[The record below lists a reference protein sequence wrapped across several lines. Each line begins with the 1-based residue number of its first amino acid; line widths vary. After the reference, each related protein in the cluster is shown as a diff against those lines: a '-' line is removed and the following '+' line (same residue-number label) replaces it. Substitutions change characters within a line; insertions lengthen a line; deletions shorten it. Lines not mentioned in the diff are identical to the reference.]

1 MSSSKGRLE
10 QFPDAVAVVGV
21 IHPERLRVEEDVQAS
36 LEAETGLRWRI
47 HGSRGGA
54 TPDSPERSGS
64 VEDLADQL
72 RALPLEMEGADLVA
86 AAAEIVRYAV
96 EKAVAPIRQRQR
108 ISERIAG
115 IIAETDKESDR
126 LAALQIGC
134 LVLFNALAFQDRLAD
149 VNPAVLTVRE
159 SWREGLPGIRRDW
172 QAICDDEVKPHRR
185 NTMKVGFI
193 GLGTM
198 GASMAYNCLQGGNE
212 MVVHDIRREAATR
225 HLEAGADWAD
235 SPREVAEAS
244 EIVFTSLPGPTEVE
258 AVGLGED
265 GILEGMSEGKVYF
278 DLSTSTPTLIRHIHE
293 EAAARGIHV
302 LDAPV
307 SGGPRGAA
315 SRNLAIWVGGD
326 QEVFDRCKPVLDSI
340 GDKAYYVGPIGC
352 GAIAK
357 LVHNCTGYIVQ
368 AALAEVFTMGV
379 KAGVEPLAL
388 WQAVR
393 KGAQGRRGTFEGLAE
408 HLLPGKFDPPDFALR
423 LARKD
428 VDLAVGVGREYD
440 VPMRLAQLTLQEM
453 TEALNRGWGH
463 RDSRVA
469 MLLQEERAGV
479 EVRVD
484 EALLQAVLE
493 EERSA
498 GA

>member
-1 MSSSKGRLE
+1 
-10 QFPDAVAVVGV
+10 
-21 IHPERLRVEEDVQAS
+21 
-36 LEAETGLRWRI
+36 
-47 HGSRGGA
+47 
-54 TPDSPERSGS
+54 
-64 VEDLADQL
+64 
-72 RALPLEMEGADLVA
+72 
-86 AAAEIVRYAV
+86 
-96 EKAVAPIRQRQR
+96 
-108 ISERIAG
+108 
-115 IIAETDKESDR
+115 
-126 LAALQIGC
+126 
-134 LVLFNALAFQDRLAD
+134 
-149 VNPAVLTVRE
+149 
-159 SWREGLPGIRRDW
+159 
-172 QAICDDEVKPHRR
+172 
-185 NTMKVGFI
+185 MKVGFI

-212 MVVHDIRREAATR
+212 MVVHDIRRESATQ
-225 HLEAGADWAD
+225 HLEAGAAWAD
-235 SPREVAEAS
+235 SPREVAEAT

-258 AVGLGED
+258 AVGLGEE

-278 DLSTSTPTLIRHIHE
+278 DLSTSTPTLIRRIHE
-293 EAAARGIHV
+293 QAAARGIQV

-326 QEVFDRCKPVLDSI
+326 KEVFDRCKPVLDSI

-479 EVRVD
+479 EVRVE
-484 EALLQAVLE
+484 EALLNAVLE
-493 EERSA
+493 EERRA
-498 GA
+498 G